1 MACAIARLLL
11 VEQYTRSQGRL
22 NICHIDMDGGVMS
35 RRTIAKAAILV
46 YDDHPDV
53 QTLATELLPI
63 LDEGYQ
69 PRLAIN
75 LAEAA
80 NFLQTEQIEAIIA
93 DCPHRPFASPDF
105 DLLRQLQDQAPGVP
119 VILCSEYDGVESL
132 DPSKHG
138 LFAIV
143 PKPFDEGQLIAVLR
157 AALSNGREPPFLH

>member
-1 MACAIARLLL
+1 
-11 VEQYTRSQGRL
+11 
-22 NICHIDMDGGVMS
+22 MS
-35 RRTIAKAAILV
+35 RRSVAKAAILV

-80 NFLQTEQIEAIIA
+80 SFLQSEQFEAIIA
-93 DCPHRPFASPDF
+93 DCPHQPFASPDF
-105 DLLRQLQDQAPGVP
+105 DLIKQLQDQAPGIP
-119 VILCSEYDGVESL
+119 VILCSACDGIESL
-132 DPSKHG
+132 DPRKHG
-138 LFAIV
+138 LFAVV

-157 AALSNGREPPFLH
+157 AAVSDGHAPTFLH